1 MYSTDLA
8 VTQWAV
14 LAATPFFSGRECN
27 LCAGADQVRIFF
39 KKPGIRRFS
48 DRCRKPIQKVFVAMS
63 VKRAFLAV
71 RLTDRPVQFGQ
82 FLLRGPVDVTL
93 ETPTECSK

>member
-14 LAATPFFSGRECN
+14 LAAAPFFKGRECN

-39 KKPGIRRFS
+39 LKPGIHCFS
-48 DRCRKPIQKVFVAMS
+48 DRCQNSIQAGFVAMS
-63 VKRAFLAV
+63 VKCAFLAV
-71 RLTDRPVQFGQ
+71 RLTDRPFPFGG